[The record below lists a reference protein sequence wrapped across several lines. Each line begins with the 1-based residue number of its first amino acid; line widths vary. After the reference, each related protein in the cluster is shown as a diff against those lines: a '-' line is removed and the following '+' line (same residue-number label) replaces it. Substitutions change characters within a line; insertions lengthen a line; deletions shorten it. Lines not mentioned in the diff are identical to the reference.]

1 MNFTDILE
9 KLSGGTASAGGRL
22 AAGSVSTV
30 IILVARLA
38 LCCAA
43 FALALLLDV
52 IPELWVTVILVAC
65 SLAAGYD
72 IAAGAVLGIL
82 RGDYLNRELLVSLA
96 VILAFAFG
104 AKIEACALVLLYQ
117 ISGIFIDYAVER
129 TRRTVLDS
137 VYCDTSYAS
146 RIDESGQ
153 EGTVHAGSLQPGD
166 RIVIRAGE
174 TVPCDCI
181 ILDGSS
187 AVDRAPLGDD
197 SGAAPVKEGDELLSG
212 CVNLSGE
219 LHCEVS
225 SAQADS
231 AAARL
236 YASVQAV
243 PGRGQ
248 AVPSLLAEVKKYF
261 PAVVTV
267 LAVLVAGLLPL
278 VMDISYA
285 ESVRRATMFLVIA
298 SPVSMLAAVPVIRL
312 CAACGAARAGVLFDS
327 CSAMDAAAS
336 AATAAFDESGTLTE
350 GRPRV
355 VSVSA
360 GRMGQDVLLKI
371 AAHALSYSSSP
382 VSRSVI
388 EAYGGTIYIDLIENF
403 NEVPGYGVEVHVD
416 GIPIRVGTRELM
428 RIGRVDI
435 PAEDLYYEDGE
446 TCVYVAISNEYAG
459 CIVLSDP
466 VRAGAAEG
474 IDDIRHS
481 GVENVVM
488 FSADSR
494 DRAAR
499 LASSMGITEYYSEC
513 SREKLRGSLSQLR
526 QGCAPGRTLMFVG
539 AEEDFGGGHTA
550 ADVDV
555 AMSGTDTLSMPRSCA
570 ITVLGGKVGRIAEAI
585 YVSPPCLSNLF
596 KDKMDVNLVAYI
608 HKVRI
613 DKAKKLLLESSLSIQ
628 KVAEL
633 VGYRHEKHF
642 MQIFKKSCGMT
653 PSQFRFRKKE

>member
-153 EGTVHAGSLQPGD
+153 EGTVRAGSLQPGD

-481 GVENVVM
+481 GVENIVM

-555 AMSGTDTLSMPRSCA
+555 AMSGTDTLSMPRSCD

-585 YVSPPCLSNLF
+585 GIARYARMLCLVTAAGAALVKLILLIIAAFGISTLWFTVFIDAIAAVAAALVSILAFSG
-596 KDKMDVNLVAYI
+596 
-608 HKVRI
+608 
-613 DKAKKLLLESSLSIQ
+613 
-628 KVAEL
+628 EL
-633 VGYRHEKHF
+633 Y
-642 MQIFKKSCGMT
+642 S
-653 PSQFRFRKKE
+653 